1 MTGHHLVPA
10 VTHRFPVHQVVA
22 VGPARVLVVGGSVVV
37 VGRVAGGP
45 VGLDQPAV
53 LLGRCLRGLKVAVT
67 VKTLSGKRK
76 QN

>member
-1 MTGHHLVPA
+1 MTGHHLIPA

-45 VGLDQPAV
+45 VGLD
-53 LLGRCLRGLKVAVT
+53 
-67 VKTLSGKRK
+67 
-76 QN
+76 